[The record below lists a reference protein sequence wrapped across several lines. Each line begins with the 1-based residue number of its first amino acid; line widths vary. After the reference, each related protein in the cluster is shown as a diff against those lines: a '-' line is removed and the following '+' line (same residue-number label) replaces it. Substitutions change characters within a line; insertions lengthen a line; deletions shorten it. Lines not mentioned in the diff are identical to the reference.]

1 MGAKLEKFW
10 DKDLFVAEAK
20 KRHGDKFNY
29 DKTEPKGACSKV
41 IVNCPVH
48 GDYEV
53 TANRHLLCDFGGSI
67 KECFRFNAEQG
78 FQVIAEIKN
87 YTK

>member
-1 MGAKLEKFW
+1 MGVKLEKFW

-29 DKTEPKGACSKV
+29 DKTEPKGACSRV

-53 TANRHLLCDFGGSI
+53 TANGHLWISI
-67 KECFRFNAEQG
+67 FLALVCVG
-78 FQVIAEIKN
+78 F
-87 YTK
+87 YLSG

>member
-1 MGAKLEKFW
+1 MGAKLGKFW
-10 DKDLFVAEAK
+10 NKDLFVAEAK
-20 KRHGDKFNY
+20 KRHGNKFNY

-53 TANRHLLCDFGGSI
+53 TAN
-67 KECFRFNAEQG
+67 
-78 FQVIAEIKN
+78 
-87 YTK
+87 